1 MDFMSELSKLIDL
14 PADIIMRYRYTV
26 LGGKAVY
33 VAGHKGLKIYN
44 SEKIELKID
53 KEILTVTG
61 QDLIIKHLSNN
72 DCIIT
77 GNINSVVVG
86 K

>member
-26 LGGKAVY
+26 FGGRAVY
-33 VAGHKGLKIYN
+33 VAGQKGLKIFN
-44 SEKIELKID
+44 SEIIELKID
-53 KEILTVTG
+53 KEVLTVTG
-61 QDLIIKHLSNN
+61 QDLVIKHLSNN

-77 GNINSVVVG
+77 GKINSVNVS